1 MLLGDRLRQL
11 REQKNL
17 SQGDIEKRTG
27 LTRAYISRV
36 EGGHTVPFI
45 GTLEKFARA
54 LEIPMYQLFYEGD
67 EPPPIT
73 RRRPRTPLKAA
84 EPLWGSSGKG
94 AELVEQ
100 FRRNL
105 KKLEQKDLNLLS
117 HMARKLAKSKL

>member
-17 SQGDIEKRTG
+17 PQGDIEKRTG
-27 LTRAYISRV
+27 LTRGYISRV
-36 EGGHTVPFI
+36 EGGHTVPSI

-54 LEIPMYQLFYEGD
+54 LEVPMYQLFYEGE

-73 RRRPRTPLKAA
+73 GTPLKPA

-94 AELVEQ
+94 AEMVEQ
-100 FRRNL
+100 FRRSF

-117 HMARKLAKSKL
+117 HMARKLAKSKP